1 MAQWVKNPNA
11 KAWVAAE
18 AQVRPSTRCS
28 GYSSIAT
35 AVAQIQSLA
44 RELSYA
50 AGAAIKIKK
59 KKIHLIYNSLSY
71 IQTLNLTRWNIV
83 S

>member
-1 MAQWVKNPNA
+1 VAQWVKNPNA

-50 AGAAIKIKK
+50 AGSVIKLKK
-59 KKIHLIYNSLSY
+59 KNSP
-71 IQTLNLTRWNIV
+71 NL
-83 S
+83 

>member
-28 GYSSIAT
+28 GSSSIAT

-50 AGAAIKIKK
+50 AGSVIKIKK